1 MRYLISLGSNLGDRA
16 ANIRAALGA
25 LGDLPG
31 ASVQVSSFHETP
43 AMYVVDQPDFLN
55 AAAIVDVAL
64 EPHTMLEAI
73 LAIELSLGRQRT
85 HRFGPRTV
93 DLDIVAA
100 EDRVV
105 DDERLTIPHPRLH
118 ERAFVLRPLA
128 ELAADWRHPTLGRTV
143 AELLEALETIEEVA

>member
-16 ANIRAALGA
+16 ANLRAALGA
-25 LGDLPG
+25 LASLPS
-31 ASVQVSSFHETP
+31 ANVRVSSFHETP

-55 AAAIVDVAL
+55 AAAVVDVAL
-64 EPHTMLEAI
+64 EPHAMLDAI
-73 LAIELSLGRQRT
+73 LAIELSLGRQRI

-100 EDRVV
+100 GDRVI

-143 AELLEALETIEEVA
+143 TELLEALETIEEVA